1 MCKNGHFLRTGYHL
15 SRPSCTCTLVECIHD
30 EVVYTVQ
37 VLLTPLIQL
46 QWCRTLKRRVLYAV
60 CFLDL
65 HSVLLVSLPSTW
77 RKHVC
82 IDLLSYF
89 VRSFGEL
96 SSSRFVIGLFLLLP
110 PCAEAKGPNSGC
122 VSVTGYSVH
131 GTPIC
136 DFHI

>member
-1 MCKNGHFLRTGYHL
+1 ML
-15 SRPSCTCTLVECIHD
+15 SASLIYTFCFTCLS
-30 EVVYTVQ
+30 
-37 VLLTPLIQL
+37 
-46 QWCRTLKRRVLYAV
+46 A
-60 CFLDL
+60 LDMA
-65 HSVLLVSLPSTW
+65 
-77 RKHVC
+77 KAC
-82 IDLLSYF
+82 MYDLLSYS